1 MNFILLIYVIK
12 AYSSYV
18 HVVWLVLFKIWVQ
31 HFYLTDF
38 FMSFKLF
45 IYFISQGNFHD
56 SDQTTSDV
64 SGQRPVVFAVHRLR
78 VPLPRQDP
86 GEPGYRQR
94 APTLRLYKYSGMRN
108 WILDPPSPYKT
119 IKMYTYRFFLCLSN
133 YFTLFLA
140 ATKVTLDWAKI
151 FAHLR
156 FRVLLHDGTVEWMYP
171 VLESISDKLQHPI
184 PKIFYW
190 EIAFTTTV
198 ETNRKIYLI
207 LTETNT
213 LKSYVCVFILITCKK
228 YIYVSLRI
236 KVITQRAYRKKY

>member
-1 MNFILLIYVIK
+1 MIPTKPPPTFR
-12 AYSSYV
+12 
-18 HVVWLVLFKIWVQ
+18 
-31 HFYLTDF
+31 
-38 FMSFKLF
+38 
-45 IYFISQGNFHD
+45 D
-56 SDQTTSDV
+56 SDRWSSQFIDFVSRCLVKTPESRATASELLHSDYISTV
-64 SGQRPVVFAVHRLR
+64 EWETEFWP
-78 VPLPRQDP
+78 
-86 GEPGYRQR
+86 
-94 APTLRLYKYSGMRN
+94 
-108 WILDPPSPYKT
+108 
-119 IKMYTYRFFLCLSN
+119 TYRFFLCLSN

-140 ATKVTLDWAKI
+140 ATKVTLWAKI

-236 KVITQRAYRKKY
+236 KVITLRGRIEKSINIFQIVKGYSFHS

>member
-1 MNFILLIYVIK
+1 
-12 AYSSYV
+12 
-18 HVVWLVLFKIWVQ
+18 
-31 HFYLTDF
+31 
-38 FMSFKLF
+38 MSFKLF

-108 WILDPPSPYKT
+108 WILDPPPP
-119 IKMYTYRFFLCLSN
+119 IKLSKCTHIDFFCVNQIILH
-133 YFTLFLA
+133 FFLA
-140 ATKVTLDWAKI
+140 ATKVRLDWHFRAKVL
-151 FAHLR
+151 AHLR